1 MPTFSL
7 LTFNCYG
14 VPTPGT
20 SGRLKLLAHTLNHLD
35 MSAVCLQEVQSNHN
49 RRLLERECGS
59 YPDRAYKPFVHAPK
73 GGLLTLSRC
82 PIIYY
87 EFILYD
93 ERGLW
98 YTPALADWILHKGIL
113 ITHIAWDHMPVV
125 LINTHLTANY
135 MGDWSRTNPFAKHE
149 YNQLHQLAE
158 CVQIQPADALVLVC
172 GDFNIPRG
180 SWMYEAFLEES
191 GLTDPLAGNL
201 QPTLRPRAILPSRYI
216 MPIDY
221 ALLRAPQTHGVQTE
235 SRFQFEDVIPHKKK
249 QVELSDHYAVELLV
263 NVTDRR
269 IDAPDAL

>member
-20 SGRLKLLAHTLNHLD
+20 SSRLRLLAHHLNALD
-35 MSAVCLQEVQSNHN
+35 MSAVCLQEVQSNRH
-49 RRLLERECGS
+49 RRLFERECAT
-59 YPDRAYKPFVHAPK
+59 YPEHAYKPFIHAPK
-73 GGLLTLSRC
+73 GGLMTFSRS
-82 PIIYY
+82 PIVRT

-98 YTPALADWILHKGIL
+98 YTPALTDWILHKGIL
-113 ITHIAWDHMPVV
+113 ITHLAWDHMPVI

-158 CVQIQPADALVLVC
+158 CVRAQPTNALVLVC

-191 GLTDPLAGNL
+191 GLTDPLSGNL
-201 QPTLRPRAILPSRYI
+201 QPTLRPRMILPSRYI

-221 ALLRAPQTHGVQTE
+221 ALLRAPQTHGVKVE
-235 SRFQFEDVIPHKKK
+235 SRFQFEDMIPHKNK

-263 NVTDRR
+263 NVSDRR
-269 IDAPDAL
+269 IETPDSL

>member
-7 LTFNCYG
+7 LTFNCFG

-20 SGRLKLLAHTLNHLD
+20 SARLKLLAHTLNTLD

-49 RRLLERECGS
+49 RRVLETSCGS
-59 YPDRAYKPFVHAPK
+59 YSSRAYEPFIHAPK

-82 PIIYY
+82 TITHS
-87 EFILYD
+87 EFILYT

-98 YTPALADWILHKGIL
+98 YTPALADWILHKGML
-113 ITHIAWDHMPVV
+113 ITHLAWDYMPVV

-158 CVQIQPADALVLVC
+158 CVQKQPAEALVLVC

-180 SWMYEAFLEES
+180 SWMYESFLEES
-191 GLTDPLAGNL
+191 GLIDPLSGNL
-201 QPTLRPRAILPSRYI
+201 QPTLRPRSILPSRYI
-216 MPIDY
+216 MPIDF
-221 ALLRAPQTHGVQTE
+221 ALFRAPHTYGVQVE
-235 SRFQFEDVIPHKKK
+235 SRFQFEAVIPHNNKA
-249 QVELSDHYAVELLV
+249 VELSDHFAVELLV
-263 NVTDRR
+263 DVSEKA
-269 IDAPDAL
+269 IQ